1 MFQIKLLFLNINL
14 NLMLKNNGRNY
25 NNNNMF
31 SKTFQKIIN
40 KYLKE
45 ERKKKIKIELLN
57 NPNKIILD
65 EIYKKK
71 RQLKI
76 KEMDL
81 FRSLYIGEKIDFDT
95 QKFFKS
101 RPKEKEKHNVSD
113 KKKVSKYY
121 FLLKNSMKEN
131 EKKNLNIFF
140 KLNKTKAM
148 NKSLSQ
154 NLAPSIAK
162 YNKKMKEIII
172 NKRIKNYNNNY
183 NNYLNDNNNNIN
195 NIRLI
200 NFPKIFPNEDKKN
213 NLLFKTNSLLNLNS
227 RNDDG
232 KTLNIFYSDDENN
245 KIQSIKTPSKTNYSL
260 KLINNYNKN
269 KYYKKLNSLTNKAKK
284 ISNNLSFYSKN
295 EGDYFSVQIKTSNAL
310 KLKIDNL
317 S

>member
-1 MFQIKLLFLNINL
+1 MIK
-14 NLMLKNNGRNY
+14 KNGRIY
-25 NNNNMF
+25 NNKNMF

-101 RPKEKEKHNVSD
+101 RPKEKENHNVSD

-154 NLAPSIAK
+154 NLAPSISK
-162 YNKKMKEIII
+162 YNKKMKDIII
-172 NKRIKNYNNNY
+172 NKRIKNNNNS
-183 NNYLNDNNNNIN
+183 NYFNDNNNNNIN

-200 NFPKIFPNEDKKN
+200 NFPKIFPNEEKKN
-213 NLLFKTNSLLNLNS
+213 NLFFKTNSLLNLNS
-227 RNDDG
+227 RNDDE
-232 KTLNIFYSDDENN
+232 KTLNIFYSDDEIN
-245 KIQSIKTPSKTNYSL
+245 KIGPIKTPFKTNYSL
-260 KLINNYNKN
+260 KLINNLNKN
-269 KYYKKLNSLTNKAKK
+269 NYYKRLNSLTNKVKK
-284 ISNNLSFYSKN
+284 LSNNISFYSKN
-295 EGDYFSVQIKTSNAL
+295 EGDYFNVQIKTSNAL

>member
-1 MFQIKLLFLNINL
+1 MIK
-14 NLMLKNNGRNY
+14 KNGRIY
-25 NNNNMF
+25 NNKNMF

-101 RPKEKEKHNVSD
+101 RPKEKENHNVSD

-121 FLLKNSMKEN
+121 FLLKNSMKKKK
-131 EKKNLNIFF
+131 KKNLNIFF

-162 YNKKMKEIII
+162 YNKKMKDIII
-172 NKRIKNYNNNY
+172 NKRPKNYNNN
-183 NNYLNDNNNNIN
+183 NKNYLNNNNNNIN
-195 NIRLI
+195 NIRLL
-200 NFPKIFPNEDKKN
+200 NFPKIFPNEEKKN
-213 NLLFKTNSLLNLNS
+213 NLFFKTNSLLNLNS
-227 RNDDG
+227 RSDDG
-232 KTLNIFYSDDENN
+232 KTLNLFYSDDENY
-245 KIQSIKTPSKTNYSL
+245 KIQSVKTPSKENYSL
-260 KLINNYNKN
+260 KVINNLNKN
-269 KYYKKLNSLTNKAKK
+269 KYYKKLNSLTNRAKK
-284 ISNNLSFYSKN
+284 ISDNLSFYTKN
-295 EGDYFSVQIKTSNAL
+295 EGDYFNVQIKTSNAI

>member
-1 MFQIKLLFLNINL
+1 MIK
-14 NLMLKNNGRNY
+14 KNGRIY
-25 NNNNMF
+25 NNKNMF

-101 RPKEKEKHNVSD
+101 RPKEKENHNVSD

-154 NLAPSIAK
+154 NLAPSISK
-162 YNKKMKEIII
+162 YNKKMKDIII
-172 NKRIKNYNNNY
+172 NKRIKNNNNSNY
-183 NNYLNDNNNNIN
+183 FNDNNNNNNIN

-200 NFPKIFPNEDKKN
+200 NFPKIFPNEEKKN
-213 NLLFKTNSLLNLNS
+213 NLFFKTNSLLNLNS
-227 RNDDG
+227 RNKD
-232 KTLNIFYSDDENN
+232 KKNQNIFYSDDEIN
-245 KIQSIKTPSKTNYSL
+245 KIGPIKTPFKTNYSL
-260 KLINNYNKN
+260 KLINNLNKN
-269 KYYKKLNSLTNKAKK
+269 NYYKRLNSLTNKVKK
-284 ISNNLSFYSKN
+284 LSNNISFYSKN
-295 EGDYFSVQIKTSNAL
+295 EGDYFNVQIKTSNAL

>member
-1 MFQIKLLFLNINL
+1 MIK
-14 NLMLKNNGRNY
+14 KNGRIY
-25 NNNNMF
+25 NNKNMF

-101 RPKEKEKHNVSD
+101 RPKEKENHNVSD

-154 NLAPSIAK
+154 NLAPSISK
-162 YNKKMKEIII
+162 YNKKMKDIII
-172 NKRIKNYNNNY
+172 NKRIKNNNNS
-183 NNYLNDNNNNIN
+183 NYFNDNNNNIN

-200 NFPKIFPNEDKKN
+200 NFPKIFPNEEKKN
-213 NLLFKTNSLLNLNS
+213 NLFFKTNSLLNLNS
-227 RNDDG
+227 RNDDE
-232 KTLNIFYSDDENN
+232 KTLNIFYSDDEIN
-245 KIQSIKTPSKTNYSL
+245 KIGPIKTPFKTNYSL
-260 KLINNYNKN
+260 KLINNLNKN
-269 KYYKKLNSLTNKAKK
+269 NYYKRLNSLTNKVKK
-284 ISNNLSFYSKN
+284 LSNNISFYSKN
-295 EGDYFSVQIKTSNAL
+295 EGDYFNVQIKTSNAL

>member
-1 MFQIKLLFLNINL
+1 MIK
-14 NLMLKNNGRNY
+14 KNGRTY
-25 NNNNMF
+25 NNKNMF

-101 RPKEKEKHNVSD
+101 RPKEKENHHVSD

-162 YNKKMKEIII
+162 YNKKMKDIILI
-172 NKRIKNYNNNY
+172 NKRIKNNNN
-183 NNYLNDNNNNIN
+183 NNNKNNFNDNNDNNIN

-200 NFPKIFPNEDKKN
+200 NFPKIFPNEEKKN
-213 NLLFKTNSLLNLNS
+213 NLFFKTNSLLNLNS
-227 RNDDG
+227 RNEDG
-232 KTLNIFYSDDENN
+232 KSLNIFYSDDENN
-245 KIQSIKTPSKTNYSL
+245 KIGPIKTPFKTNYSL
-260 KLINNYNKN
+260 KLINNLNKN
-269 KYYKKLNSLTNKAKK
+269 KYYKRLNSLTDKAKK
-284 ISNNLSFYSKN
+284 ISNNISFYSKN
-295 EGDYFSVQIKTSNAL
+295 EGDYFNVQIKTSNAL

>member
-1 MFQIKLLFLNINL
+1 MIKR
-14 NLMLKNNGRNY
+14 NGRIY
-25 NNNNMF
+25 NNKNMF

-101 RPKEKEKHNVSD
+101 RPKEKENHNVSD

-154 NLAPSIAK
+154 NLAPSISK
-162 YNKKMKEIII
+162 YNKKMKDIII
-172 NKRIKNYNNNY
+172 NKKIKNKNNSNY
-183 NNYLNDNNNNIN
+183 FNDNNNNNNIN

-200 NFPKIFPNEDKKN
+200 NFPKIFPNEEKKN
-213 NLLFKTNSLLNLNS
+213 NLFFKTNSLLNLNS
-227 RNDDG
+227 RNDDE
-232 KTLNIFYSDDENN
+232 KTLNIFYSDDEIN
-245 KIQSIKTPSKTNYSL
+245 KIGPIKTPFKTNYSL
-260 KLINNYNKN
+260 KLINNLNKN
-269 KYYKKLNSLTNKAKK
+269 NYYKRLNSLTNKVKK
-284 ISNNLSFYSKN
+284 LSNNISFYSKN
-295 EGDYFSVQIKTSNAL
+295 EGDYFNVQIKTSNAL

>member
-1 MFQIKLLFLNINL
+1 MFQFKLLFLNNISI
-14 NLMLKNNGRNY
+14 LMIKKIGRKY
-25 NNNNMF
+25 NSNSMF
-31 SKTFQKIIN
+31 SKTFQSIIN

-45 ERKKKIKIELLN
+45 ERMKKIKIKLLN

-81 FRSLYIGEKIDFDT
+81 FRSLYVGEKIDFDT

-101 RPKEKEKHNVSD
+101 RPKEKEKNYVSD

-154 NLAPSIAK
+154 NLAPSISK
-162 YNKKMKEIII
+162 YNKKLKEIII
-172 NKRIKNYNNNY
+172 NKRIKKNNNNNNY
-183 NNYLNDNNNNIN
+183 FKGNNNTN
-195 NIRLI
+195 NNKNVNSIRLI
-200 NFPKIFPNEDKKN
+200 NFPKIFPIEDKKN
-213 NLLFKTNSLLNLNS
+213 NIFFKTNSILNLNS
-227 RNDDG
+227 RNEDD
-232 KTLNIFYSDDENN
+232 KTLNIFFSDDENN
-245 KIQSIKTPSKTNYSL
+245 KIESINTPFKTNYSV
-260 KLINNYNKN
+260 KLINNINKN
-269 KYYKKLNSLTNKAKK
+269 KYYKKLNSLTNRAKK
-284 ISNNLSFYSKN
+284 KSNNL
-295 EGDYFSVQIKTSNAL
+295 
-310 KLKIDNL
+310 
-317 S
+317 

>member
-1 MFQIKLLFLNINL
+1 MIK
-14 NLMLKNNGRNY
+14 KNGRIY
-25 NNNNMF
+25 NNKNMF

-101 RPKEKEKHNVSD
+101 RPKEKENHNVSD

-154 NLAPSIAK
+154 NLAPSISK
-162 YNKKMKEIII
+162 YNKKMKDIII
-172 NKRIKNYNNNY
+172 NKRIKNKNNSNYFNDNNN
-183 NNYLNDNNNNIN
+183 NNNNNNNNIN

-200 NFPKIFPNEDKKN
+200 KISQKYFQMKK
-213 NLLFKTNSLLNLNS
+213 K
-227 RNDDG
+227 
-232 KTLNIFYSDDENN
+232 
-245 KIQSIKTPSKTNYSL
+245 KITYFL
-260 KLINNYNKN
+260 KLIVY
-269 KYYKKLNSLTNKAKK
+269 
-284 ISNNLSFYSKN
+284 
-295 EGDYFSVQIKTSNAL
+295 
-310 KLKIDNL
+310 
-317 S
+317 

>member
-1 MFQIKLLFLNINL
+1 MIK
-14 NLMLKNNGRNY
+14 KNGRIY
-25 NNNNMF
+25 NNKNMF

-101 RPKEKEKHNVSD
+101 RPKEKENHNVSD

-154 NLAPSIAK
+154 NLAPSISK
-162 YNKKMKEIII
+162 YNKKMKDIII
-172 NKRIKNYNNNY
+172 NKRIKKNNNS
-183 NNYLNDNNNNIN
+183 NYLNDNNNNNIN

-200 NFPKIFPNEDKKN
+200 NFPKIFPNEEKKN
-213 NLLFKTNSLLNLNS
+213 NLFFKTNSLLNLNS
-227 RNDDG
+227 RNDDE
-232 KTLNIFYSDDENN
+232 KTLNIFYSDDEIN
-245 KIQSIKTPSKTNYSL
+245 KIGPIKTPFKTNYSL
-260 KLINNYNKN
+260 KLINNLNKN
-269 KYYKKLNSLTNKAKK
+269 NYYKRLNSLTNKVKK
-284 ISNNLSFYSKN
+284 LSNNISFYSKN
-295 EGDYFSVQIKTSNAL
+295 EGDYFNVQIKTSNAL

>member
-1 MFQIKLLFLNINL
+1 MIK
-14 NLMLKNNGRNY
+14 KTGRIY
-25 NNNNMF
+25 NNKNMF

-101 RPKEKEKHNVSD
+101 RPKEKENHNVSD

-154 NLAPSIAK
+154 NLAPSISK
-162 YNKKMKEIII
+162 YNKKMKDIII
-172 NKRIKNYNNNY
+172 NKRIKNKNNSNDFND
-183 NNYLNDNNNNIN
+183 NNNNNNIN

-200 NFPKIFPNEDKKN
+200 NFPKIFPNEEKKN
-213 NLLFKTNSLLNLNS
+213 NLFFKTNSLLNLNS
-227 RNDDG
+227 RNDDE
-232 KTLNIFYSDDENN
+232 KTLNIFYSDDEIN
-245 KIQSIKTPSKTNYSL
+245 KIGPIKTPFKTNYSL
-260 KLINNYNKN
+260 KLINNLNKN
-269 KYYKKLNSLTNKAKK
+269 NYYKRLNSLTNKVKK
-284 ISNNLSFYSKN
+284 LSNNISFYSKN
-295 EGDYFSVQIKTSNAL
+295 EGDYFNVQIKTSNAL

>member
-1 MFQIKLLFLNINL
+1 MIK
-14 NLMLKNNGRNY
+14 KNGRTY
-25 NNNNMF
+25 NSQKMF
-31 SKTFQKIIN
+31 SKTFQSIIN

-45 ERKKKIKIELLN
+45 ERKKKLKIELLN
-57 NPNKIILD
+57 NPNKIIID

-101 RPKEKEKHNVSD
+101 RPKEKENQHVSD

-131 EKKNLNIFF
+131 EKKNLHIFF

-162 YNKKMKEIII
+162 YNKNKKDIII
-172 NKRIKNYNNNY
+172 NKRIKNYNNNI
-183 NNYLNDNNNNIN
+183 NSNIN

-200 NFPKIFPNEDKKN
+200 NFPKIFPNEEKKN

-227 RNDDG
+227 RNEEVNPLNLNSRNDDV
-232 KTLNIFYSDDENN
+232 KTLNIFFSDDENN
-245 KIQSIKTPSKTNYSL
+245 KIKTIKTPFKTNYSL

-269 KYYKKLNSLTNKAKK
+269 KYYKKLNSLTDKAKK

-295 EGDYFSVQIKTSNAL
+295 EGDYFNVQIKTSNAL

>member
-1 MFQIKLLFLNINL
+1 MIKR
-14 NLMLKNNGRNY
+14 NGRIY
-25 NNNNMF
+25 NNKNMF

-101 RPKEKEKHNVSD
+101 RPKEKENHNVSD

-154 NLAPSIAK
+154 NLAPSISK
-162 YNKKMKEIII
+162 YNKKMKDIII
-172 NKRIKNYNNNY
+172 NKRIKNNNNS
-183 NNYLNDNNNNIN
+183 NYFNDNNNNIN

-200 NFPKIFPNEDKKN
+200 NFPKIFPNEEKKN
-213 NLLFKTNSLLNLNS
+213 NLFFKTNSLLNLNS
-227 RNDDG
+227 RNDDE
-232 KTLNIFYSDDENN
+232 KTLNIFYSDDEIN
-245 KIQSIKTPSKTNYSL
+245 KIGPIKTPFKTNYSL
-260 KLINNYNKN
+260 KLINNLNKN
-269 KYYKKLNSLTNKAKK
+269 NYYKRLNSLTNKVKK
-284 ISNNLSFYSKN
+284 LSNNISFYSKN
-295 EGDYFSVQIKTSNAL
+295 EGDYFNVQIKTSNAL